1 MSYSCIIRDT
11 QAVRSIKSDQP
22 HRLRPTRCLEPIN
35 HDQVLLRKGKRSDLG
50 KNLIPAQRRRL
61 IYEYLQRQK
70 VVRSASLS
78 EVLGASEATVR
89 RDLAWLER
97 QGIAER
103 THGGAIL
110 SQRMPTEPAYAS
122 SALANPEAKHSIGRA
137 ASRLV
142 QDGDTVFLNSGT
154 TTTEVLLH
162 LKGRSDLQNII
173 VVTNNVT
180 AAIEARDAEFEVIL
194 LGGSFRSRSYSI
206 VGHFAAEML
215 RGMHANKAFI
225 GVDGISLKFHYTT
238 PASHEAEIA
247 HVMIEQ
253 TQGPVYVVA
262 DYSKWGVVS
271 NFRLAT
277 LDEVDGLIVD
287 DSLDPEARVELSN
300 RGIEVIAAGP
310 ELEDTGTGG
319 SSEGGSSSPPT
330 STALSA
336 RFASSSMPAS
346 STKPMC
352 SSWWETLS
360 ARWLFR
366 SSEKGMGTIERP
378 CRAGWNTSKPKPS

>member
-1 MSYSCIIRDT
+1 M
-11 QAVRSIKSDQP
+11 
-22 HRLRPTRCLEPIN
+22 
-35 HDQVLLRKGKRSDLG
+35 G

-287 DSLDPEARVELSN
+287 DSLDPEARVELRN

-319 SSEGGSSSPPT
+319 GSSEE
-330 STALSA
+330 
-336 RFASSSMPAS
+336 ASYAPVFKS
-346 STKPMC
+346 
-352 SSWWETLS
+352 
-360 ARWLFR
+360 R
-366 SSEKGMGTIERP
+366 
-378 CRAGWNTSKPKPS
+378 